1 MDNFPG
7 TVKKPLLEIKINKI
21 MTNEEKST
29 ENEQTPNSSQT
40 VLSRKMRK
48 ILDSQ
53 LETDLETQEALKE
66 LSTFFTENTLK
77 NRRYLRG
84 EIERRSL
91 QINVDF
97 LKDFEKVKEAL
108 EKVRNEVVHIN
119 ESCAKMKL
127 QIENTKSKTRDLVA
141 QTTEL
146 QDRGDLL
153 EKREKMVEKFMSDY
167 QLSHEQLEALQRK
180 PIGKAFFEALQRAF
194 DIQNECKKHGQQTTM
209 LNIMDEMVKFQEL
222 GIQRLFKWTMDACR
236 STSSGLSPM
245 DSDLLPLALSNLQ
258 KARPSLVQ
266 EVMDEYCQARKNYV
280 TRSFLDALTL
290 GGPGGTPKPIEL
302 HAHDPQRYVG
312 DMLAHLHQATP
323 MEKENVYALLKHCG
337 PISDK
342 DKSQTCEEA
351 LAVITDGSCRPLRS
365 RVEQILLSEHGPLIL
380 YQLTNLIRFY
390 NGTIGHVIPKTSSLI
405 EMLDD
410 LDTLAYTQF
419 LSVLQAS
426 VTHKISPRMGM
437 EHLPGQDLNTTP
449 NTLGLLSLLKE
460 LLNST
465 TVLEE
470 KPEQNEE
477 IVNAILDPLINSLNS
492 SVASFPSIDQDV
504 YLLNSLY
511 QIHTTLSLFKF
522 NDTKLQKLEQDMN
535 LHLDTLSS
543 EQTSSLIANLGLQTI
558 CSMTKENQ
566 DIKTLKA
573 FLNKFDSFLIAPE
586 DYLLS
591 QVKLLASSGHRKII
605 TKRSLEV
612 VSATY
617 KQLYKALEQPDS
629 LMNKTPD
636 QVDLLLHL

>member
-153 EKREKMVEKFMSDY
+153 EKREKMVENFMSDY

>member
-1 MDNFPG
+1 
-7 TVKKPLLEIKINKI
+7 
-21 MTNEEKST
+21 
-29 ENEQTPNSSQT
+29 
-40 VLSRKMRK
+40 
-48 ILDSQ
+48 
-53 LETDLETQEALKE
+53 
-66 LSTFFTENTLK
+66 
-77 NRRYLRG
+77 
-84 EIERRSL
+84 
-91 QINVDF
+91 
-97 LKDFEKVKEAL
+97 
-108 EKVRNEVVHIN
+108 
-119 ESCAKMKL
+119 
-127 QIENTKSKTRDLVA
+127 
-141 QTTEL
+141 
-146 QDRGDLL
+146 
-153 EKREKMVEKFMSDY
+153 
-167 QLSHEQLEALQRK
+167 
-180 PIGKAFFEALQRAF
+180 
-194 DIQNECKKHGQQTTM
+194 M
-209 LNIMDEMVKFQEL
+209 LNIMDEMVEFQEL
-222 GIQRLFKWTMDACR
+222 GIQRLFKWTMGACR

-245 DSDLLPLALSNLQ
+245 DSDLLPLALSHLQ

-477 IVNAILDPLINSLNS
+477 IVNTILDPLLNSLNS

-522 NDTKLQKLEQDMN
+522 NDIKEYSSKYTKAVANQKPLWTPGEKAGYHSISIGYYHDLLVRKVDPKHRSLSQFFKEELADPLELDFYIGLPLEENWRCAKKFDQGFLDFVQEHIRNPSLIPLTAGLLDKNSLLWKTVPAELLQSFNNPMLRQTPIPSVNGFGKADSVAKLYGMVANGGKYKGKQYFSQKTLAKLTKSLYEGLDEVLKIPVNYGRGFFLMPNKKNDSMTIGTPGAGGQMGYGDIKNKLGWAYQSNLHRRGLITEQYQPLWDAMYDSLEQI
-535 LHLDTLSS
+535 
-543 EQTSSLIANLGLQTI
+543 Q
-558 CSMTKENQ
+558 
-566 DIKTLKA
+566 
-573 FLNKFDSFLIAPE
+573 
-586 DYLLS
+586 
-591 QVKLLASSGHRKII
+591 RK
-605 TKRSLEV
+605 
-612 VSATY
+612 
-617 KQLYKALEQPDS
+617 
-629 LMNKTPD
+629 
-636 QVDLLLHL
+636 

>member
-7 TVKKPLLEIKINKI
+7 TVKKPLLEIKIHKI

-591 QVKLLASSGHRKII
+591 QVKLLASSGHRKSI

>member
-1 MDNFPG
+1 MG
-7 TVKKPLLEIKINKI
+7 
-21 MTNEEKST
+21 NEDKSV
-29 ENEQTPNSSQT
+29 ENEPTNNSAKT

-53 LETDLETQEALKE
+53 LESDLETQEALKE

-97 LKDFEKVKEAL
+97 LEDFSKVKEAL
-108 EKVRNEVVHIN
+108 ENVRNEVLQIN

-141 QTTEL
+141 QTTDL
-146 QDRGDLL
+146 QDRGALL
-153 EKREKMVEKFMSDY
+153 EKREKIVQEFMTNY
-167 QLSHEQLEALQRK
+167 QLSADEVEALQRK
-180 PIGKAFFEALQRAF
+180 PIGKAFFEALEKAF
-194 DIQNECKKHGQQTTM
+194 EIQTECKKHGQQTTM
-209 LNIMDEMVKFQEL
+209 LNIMDEMVKYQEL

-245 DSDLLPLALSNLQ
+245 DSDLLPLALGQLQ
-258 KARPSLVQ
+258 KARPNLVQ
-266 EVMDEYCQARKNYV
+266 DVLDEYCQARKNYV

-323 MEKENVYALLKHCG
+323 MEKENIYALLKQCG
-337 PISDK
+337 PVGDK
-342 DKSQTCEEA
+342 DKSQTCEES
-351 LAVITDGSCRPLRS
+351 LAIITEGSCRPLRS

-390 NGTIGHVIPKTSSLI
+390 CGTIGHVIPKTSALI

-410 LDTLAYTQF
+410 LDQLAYTQF

-426 VTHKISPRMGM
+426 VTHQTSSRMGM
-437 EHLPGQDLNTTP
+437 EHLPSQDLSPTP
-449 NTLGLLSLLKE
+449 NTLALLSLLKE

-477 IVNAILDPLINSLNS
+477 IVNSILDPLLASVAS

-504 YLLNSLY
+504 YQLNSLY
-511 QIHTTLSLFKF
+511 QIHTTLSLFKY
-522 NDTKLQKLEQDMN
+522 NDIKLQKLEQDMN

-558 CSMTKENQ
+558 CSMNQSNQ
-566 DIKTLKA
+566 DVKTIKV

-591 QVKLLASSGHRKII
+591 QVKLLVSSGHRKSI
-605 TKRSLEV
+605 TKRSLQV

-617 KQLYKALEQPDS
+617 KQLYQALDQPES
-629 LMNKTPD
+629 LMTKTPE

>member
-153 EKREKMVEKFMSDY
+153 EKREKMVGKFMSDY

-591 QVKLLASSGHRKII
+591 QVKLLASSGHRKSI

>member
-29 ENEQTPNSSQT
+29 ENEQTSNSSQT

-591 QVKLLASSGHRKII
+591 QVKLLASSGHRKSI

>member
-1 MDNFPG
+1 
-7 TVKKPLLEIKINKI
+7 
-21 MTNEEKST
+21 
-29 ENEQTPNSSQT
+29 
-40 VLSRKMRK
+40 
-48 ILDSQ
+48 
-53 LETDLETQEALKE
+53 
-66 LSTFFTENTLK
+66 
-77 NRRYLRG
+77 
-84 EIERRSL
+84 
-91 QINVDF
+91 
-97 LKDFEKVKEAL
+97 
-108 EKVRNEVVHIN
+108 
-119 ESCAKMKL
+119 
-127 QIENTKSKTRDLVA
+127 
-141 QTTEL
+141 
-146 QDRGDLL
+146 
-153 EKREKMVEKFMSDY
+153 
-167 QLSHEQLEALQRK
+167 
-180 PIGKAFFEALQRAF
+180 
-194 DIQNECKKHGQQTTM
+194 
-209 LNIMDEMVKFQEL
+209 
-222 GIQRLFKWTMDACR
+222 
-236 STSSGLSPM
+236 
-245 DSDLLPLALSNLQ
+245 
-258 KARPSLVQ
+258 
-266 EVMDEYCQARKNYV
+266 
-280 TRSFLDALTL
+280 
-290 GGPGGTPKPIEL
+290 
-302 HAHDPQRYVG
+302 
-312 DMLAHLHQATP
+312 
-323 MEKENVYALLKHCG
+323 
-337 PISDK
+337 
-342 DKSQTCEEA
+342 
-351 LAVITDGSCRPLRS
+351 
-365 RVEQILLSEHGPLIL
+365 
-380 YQLTNLIRFY
+380 
-390 NGTIGHVIPKTSSLI
+390 
-405 EMLDD
+405 
-410 LDTLAYTQF
+410 
-419 LSVLQAS
+419 
-426 VTHKISPRMGM
+426 M

-591 QVKLLASSGHRKII
+591 QVKLLASSGHRKSI

>member
-7 TVKKPLLEIKINKI
+7 TIKKPLLEIKINKI

-591 QVKLLASSGHRKII
+591 QVKLLASSGHRKSI

>member
-29 ENEQTPNSSQT
+29 ENEQTSNSSQT

>member
-591 QVKLLASSGHRKII
+591 QVKLLASSGHRKSI

>member
-1 MDNFPG
+1 
-7 TVKKPLLEIKINKI
+7 
-21 MTNEEKST
+21 MTNEEKSN
-29 ENEQTPNSSQT
+29 ENEQTPNSAQT

-153 EKREKMVEKFMSDY
+153 EKREKMVEKFMTDY
-167 QLSHEQLEALQRK
+167 QLSPEELEALQRK

-245 DSDLLPLALSNLQ
+245 DSDLLPLALSHLQ
-258 KARPSLVQ
+258 KARPSLIQ

-477 IVNAILDPLINSLNS
+477 IVNTILDPLLNSLNS

-522 NDTKLQKLEQDMN
+522 NDIKLQKLEQDMN

-558 CSMTKENQ
+558 CSMNKENQ

-586 DYLLS
+586 DYLLT
-591 QVKLLASSGHRKII
+591 QVKLLVSSGHRKSI

-629 LMNKTPD
+629 LMNKTPE

>member
-1 MDNFPG
+1 VDNFPG

-153 EKREKMVEKFMSDY
+153 EKREKMVEKFTSDY
-167 QLSHEQLEALQRK
+167 QLSHEHLEALQRK

-591 QVKLLASSGHRKII
+591 QVKLLASSGHRKSI